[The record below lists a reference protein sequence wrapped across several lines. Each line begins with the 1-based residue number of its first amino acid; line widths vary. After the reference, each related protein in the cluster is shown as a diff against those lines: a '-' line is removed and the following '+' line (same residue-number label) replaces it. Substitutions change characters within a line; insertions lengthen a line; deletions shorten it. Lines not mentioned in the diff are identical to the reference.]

1 MGALKATT
9 PRIEPS
15 RDLDVIYDR
24 DDQPVT
30 VALSIELWKEL
41 SPDLCETL
49 PASFLKRD
57 GEPRDAYIPWDAYL
71 RIREEIEDAIDRL
84 AFDRADTEYASER
97 LYEKVEGIARAV
109 PLEVVK
115 AIQEGA
121 VPIAAWRKFRG
132 MRQNELAA
140 HSGVERSYISHL
152 EAASRQGTPEVLMR
166 IANVLGCLIEDLIPP
181 TPAR

>member
-1 MGALKATT
+1 MGALEATT

-15 RDLDVIYDR
+15 RDLDVIYDG

-41 SPDLCETL
+41 SADLRGTL
-49 PASFLKRD
+49 PASFLKRN
-57 GEPRDAYIPWDAYL
+57 GEPREAYIPWDGYL
-71 RIREEIEDAIDRL
+71 RIREEIEDAVDRL
-84 AFDRADTEYASER
+84 AFDRAATAYTSER

-115 AIQEGA
+115 AIHEGA
-121 VPIAAWRKFRG
+121 APITAWRKFRG

-140 HSGVERSYISHL
+140 RSGVERSYVSHL
-152 EAASRQGTPEVLMR
+152 ESASRRGTPEVLLR
-166 IANVLGCLIEDLIPP
+166 IANVLGCLIEDLIPRAP
-181 TPAR
+181 